1 MSSWGW
7 RSHFYCLAPLG
18 WALQAAGHEVRVA
31 SQPSMAATI
40 TAAGLAAV
48 PLGTDLDFAEAFAE
62 KIGEVGRLDASAD
75 SGSEQVEPAITP
87 DGGVV
92 RFAEALLADL
102 VDYGRTFRPDLMI
115 WEPFNLAAATTAA
128 VLDVPGLLQLWG
140 PDSSVTLRLDR
151 EAVLGPLAG
160 RYGLAGTDIELA
172 GRLTLNPAPEP
183 MQVPLAG
190 LVRDVRFVPYNGPAV
205 LPGWLREPA
214 GRPRVCVTAGTMMA
228 GAGLTDRLPLPRIV
242 RAVAALDV
250 EVVVVVERSQQ
261 AGLVADGPLPDNVR
275 LADTPLALR
284 LLLPSCAA
292 LVQQGGAGTTMTALA
307 RGVPQLVLPQ
317 VSDQH
322 FNAER
327 LALTG
332 AGTALVGEQV
342 EAGRIGELVGELVAD
357 DRWRSAAALMAERVR
372 AMPAPAELV
381 ASLTDLTF
389 DRPDNEKRVRG
400 VRR

>member
-1 MSSWGW
+1 MSTWGW

-31 SQPSMAATI
+31 SQPAMAATI

-48 PLGTDLDFAEAFAE
+48 PLGLDLDFAEAFAE
-62 KIGEVGRLDASAD
+62 KIGEVGRLDASAG
-75 SGSEQVEPAITP
+75 GSAEQVEPAITP

-92 RFAEALLADL
+92 RFAEALLDEL
-102 VDYGRTFRPDLMI
+102 VDYGGEYRPDLMI
-115 WEPFNLAAATTAA
+115 WEPFNLAAATAATA
-128 VLDVPGLLQLWG
+128 LDVPGLLQLWG

-151 EAVLGPLAG
+151 DAVLGPLAG
-160 RYGLAGTDIELA
+160 RYGLRGTEVELA
-172 GRLTLNPAPEP
+172 GRLTLNPAPAP

-190 LVRDVRFVPYNGPAV
+190 PVRDVRFVPYNGPAV
-205 LPGWLREPA
+205 LPGWLRGA
-214 GRPRVCVTAGTMMA
+214 ADRPRVCVTAGTMMA
-228 GAGLTDRLPLPRIV
+228 GAGLTDRLALPRIV

-275 LADTPLALR
+275 LADGPLALR

-307 RGVPQLVLPQ
+307 CGVPQLVLPQ

-342 EAGRIGELVGELVAD
+342 SAGRIGELVGELVAEE
-357 DRWRSAAALMAERVR
+357 RWQSAAALMADRVR
-372 AMPAPAELV
+372 AMPAPSELV

-389 DRPDNEKRVRG
+389 DRPANENRVRG

>member
-1 MSSWGW
+1 MRILLSTWGW
-7 RSHFYCLAPLG
+7 RSHFYCLVPLG

-48 PLGTDLDFAEAFAE
+48 PLGADLDFGSAFAE
-62 KIGEVGRLDASAD
+62 KIGEVGRLDAAASSD
-75 SGSEQVEPAITP
+75 QVEPAITP

-92 RFAEALLADL
+92 RFAEALLDDL

-115 WEPFNLAAATTAA
+115 WEPFNLAAATAAA
-128 VLDVPGLLQLWG
+128 VLEVPGIQQLWG

-151 EAVLGPLAG
+151 ESVLGPLAS
-160 RYGLAGTDIELA
+160 RYRLAGADVELA

-183 MQVPLAG
+183 MQVPLSGPA
-190 LVRDVRFVPYNGPAV
+190 RDVRFVPYNGPAV
-205 LPGWLREPA
+205 LPGWLRAPTA
-214 GRPRVCVTAGTMMA
+214 LPRVCVTAGTMMA
-228 GAGLTDRLPLPRIV
+228 GAGLTDRLALPRIV
-242 RAVAALDV
+242 RAVATQGV

-261 AGLVADGPLPDNVR
+261 AGLIADGPLPSNVR
-275 LADTPLALR
+275 VADAPLALR

-307 RGVPQLVLPQ
+307 CGVPQLVLPQ

-332 AGTALVGEQV
+332 AGTALVGAQV
-342 EAGRIGELVGELVAD
+342 SAERIGELVGSLVAD
-357 DRWRSAAALMAERVR
+357 DRWRSAAELMADRVR
-372 AMPAPAELV
+372 TMPAPSELV
-381 ASLTDLTF
+381 ASLEF
-389 DRPDNEKRVRG
+389 DSIR
-400 VRR
+400 

>member
-1 MSSWGW
+1 MSTWGW

-31 SQPSMAATI
+31 SQPSMATTI

-48 PLGTDLDFAEAFAE
+48 PLGADLDFAEAFAD
-62 KIGEVGRLDASAD
+62 KIGEVGRLDGAPDPAR
-75 SGSEQVEPAITP
+75 QVAEPAITP

-92 RFAEALLADL
+92 RFAEALLDEL
-102 VDYGRTFRPDLMI
+102 IDYGSEFQPDLMI
-115 WEPFNLAAATTAA
+115 WEPFNLAAATAAA
-128 VLDVPGLLQLWG
+128 VLELPGLLQLWG

-151 EAVLGPLAG
+151 ESVLGPLAG
-160 RYGLAGTDIELA
+160 RYGLAGTDVELA
-172 GRLTLNPAPEP
+172 GRLTLSPAPEP
-183 MQVPLAG
+183 MQVPG
-190 LVRDVRFVPYNGPAV
+190 SYTDVQYVPYNGPAV
-205 LPGWLREPA
+205 LPGWLRTPA
-214 GRPRVCVTAGTMMA
+214 DRPRVCVTAGTMMA
-228 GAGLTDRLPLPRIV
+228 GAGLTERLALPRIV

-275 LADTPLALR
+275 LADAPLALR

-307 RGVPQLVLPQ
+307 CGVPQLVLPQ

-342 EAGRIGELVGELVAD
+342 SAARIGELVGELVAGCAVAVGGGGD
-357 DRWRSAAALMAERVR
+357 GRTGPGDAAAGGVGGRPCQPGLR
-372 AMPAPAELV
+372 LIY
-381 ASLTDLTF
+381 LT
-389 DRPDNEKRVRG
+389 R
-400 VRR
+400 